1 MIARRRFAWLAFLGI
16 LLGLLG
22 ACSVEEAVPVPYC
35 EGSDSALIVAQS
47 VPSAD
52 LVPCLAGLPAG
63 WDADEVIINQN
74 GTVVRMDSDRAG
86 LGSARLHFGTTCNL
100 GEAVSVPSDQDG
112 AEAFEYIE
120 QIDPGFRAQRY
131 YLFSGGCVWWV
142 FEFDA
147 GASATHS
154 IELQD
159 QLVLI
164 SRQAV
169 NENIRQVFIDE
180 EL

>member
-1 MIARRRFAWLAFLGI
+1 MARRRLAWLMGFGI
-16 LLGLLG
+16 LLGSLG
-22 ACSVEEAVPVPYC
+22 ACSLEEAVPVPYC
-35 EGSDSALIVAQS
+35 EGSDSGLIVAQS
-47 VPSAD
+47 VPTAD
-52 LVPCLAGLPAG
+52 LVPCLTALPAG
-63 WDADEVIINQN
+63 WDADAVNINQD
-74 GTVVRMDSDRAG
+74 GTVVLMDSDRAG
-86 LGSARLHFGTTCNL
+86 LGSARLHYGATCDI

-120 QIDPGFRAQRY
+120 QVDPGFRARRY
-131 YLFSGGCVWWV
+131 YTFSGGCVWWV

-164 SRQAV
+164 SRQIV
-169 NENIRQVFIDE
+169 NENVRQNFIDE